1 MLLEIFK
8 YNDESAHNL
17 TLAEESAI
25 TGEAYELLYTD
36 SDANIRFVNVPS
48 EEIILVCDSTLEQNI
63 ICAIRYY
70 RVYDLNQVTYNEF
83 ADVYDDKKISRY
95 SYNRGTTK
103 LLDEREHYFNDVPIV
118 EYLNNNQRRG
128 DLEDVL
134 TLVDAY
140 NLAQSLT
147 LDDLADFT
155 DAFLVLKGMGGRD
168 DARRYDGIATV

>member
-25 TGEAYELLYTD
+25 TGETYELLYTD

-70 RVYDLNQVTYNEF
+70 RVYDLNQVTYNGR
-83 ADVYDDKKISRY
+83 V
-95 SYNRGTTK
+95 
-103 LLDEREHYFNDVPIV
+103 
-118 EYLNNNQRRG
+118 RR
-128 DLEDVL
+128 
-134 TLVDAY
+134 
-140 NLAQSLT
+140 
-147 LDDLADFT
+147 
-155 DAFLVLKGMGGRD
+155 
-168 DARRYDGIATV
+168 